1 MVFFWEYGDM
11 ANSEHQ
17 RNTRIDAVRAVALGV
32 VIIMNMMTLS
42 GLAYLSPAAR
52 AEMLSALDLAT
63 WNFLTVFF
71 DGKALA
77 AFSFMFGL
85 SFSII
90 LQRIRPQGEAA
101 TLQVM
106 RRFLVLAALGAFN
119 AVFLFWADILM
130 TYAALGLLL
139 PLAARLSQ
147 RVTVGLGAALLLAG
161 PVSLALSNAG
171 PPVPVPEGRY
181 DSLEA
186 FASSNYMD
194 AISQNL
200 SMVTGATDAVTG
212 MLLLRLFMLSGL
224 FLLGLAVGRS
234 TLPSQ
239 FFALRGVM
247 IRAGALCLAVGLAFG
262 LALRWIEVPQGIW
275 FGLYL
280 ETPLMALGY
289 LMLLTAA
296 LHGPTL
302 GWLHRMLAPLG
313 RMSLTGYLTSSAIGQ
328 ALFYGWGLQMIGKT
342 GTLAVVAL
350 SIGVVLVLVGF
361 AHLWFR
367 YFVYGPWEWLWRSLT
382 QLRYQP
388 MQARGVAG

>member
-1 MVFFWEYGDM
+1 MKLMVGFGVEDGKM

-42 GLAYLSPAAR
+42 GLAYLSPDVRADMLGPLDIAA
-52 AEMLSALDLAT
+52 
-63 WNFLTVFF
+63 WNFLAVFF

-90 LQRIRPQGEAA
+90 LQRIRPEGE
-101 TLQVM
+101 TSILQLL

-139 PLAARLSQ
+139 PFAARLSQ
-147 RVTVGLGAALLLAG
+147 RVTVSLGTVLILAG
-161 PVSLALSNAG
+161 PVALALSNAG

-186 FASSNYMD
+186 FASPNYVD
-194 AISQNL
+194 AVSQNL
-200 SMVTGATDAVTG
+200 SMVTGATDAATG

-234 TLPSQ
+234 SLPSQ

-247 IRAGALCLAVGLAFG
+247 VRAGALCLAVGLAAG

-296 LHGPTL
+296 LHGPTA
-302 GWLHRMLAPLG
+302 GWVHRTLAPLG

-328 ALFYGWGLQMIGKT
+328 ALFYGWGLQLIGQT

-350 SIGVVLVLVGF
+350 ALGVVAVLVAF

-367 YFVYGPWEWLWRSLT
+367 Y
-382 QLRYQP
+382 
-388 MQARGVAG
+388 